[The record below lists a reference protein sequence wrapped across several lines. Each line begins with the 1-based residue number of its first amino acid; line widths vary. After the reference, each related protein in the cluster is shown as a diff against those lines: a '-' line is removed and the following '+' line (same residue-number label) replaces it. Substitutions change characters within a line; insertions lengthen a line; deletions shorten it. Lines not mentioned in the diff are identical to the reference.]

1 MIDVDKHFAQGSA
14 GHMMAS
20 QAVEQINA
28 AKAAGMTDQ
37 ANKIE
42 NGLMDS
48 ITRLKESKGKDL
60 NGFKAYVKEASSLE
74 PEIKKI
80 VTKRDELNSSSAS
93 IKASLAL
100 MGSSGAKINPETI
113 KQIELAKA
121 SGDPAIL
128 KPLADSFNKTAQNVF
143 EQSVKPMSV
152 KDAADVAEAKQKS
165 ENEKNALIETLKEKY
180 INIVDTKNHPQIRQA
195 FGIPL
200 GVTSSDYTGGVVT
213 SRLIPGSGAAVAT
226 VGVNQ
231 LADQEWIDSII
242 KAKAAGATFGA
253 LSDKE
258 GGRLASAASKLSQ
271 AGMLDY
277 EAGNK
282 ELQKMAESVKKL
294 YTKATGR
301 NIAEDVIAESK
312 PSPEKS
318 VVDDT
323 KTADDFLK
331 SF

>member
-1 MIDVDKHFAQGSA
+1 MINVDEHFEQGGA
-14 GHMMAS
+14 GYLMAS

-28 AKAAGMTDQ
+28 ARAAGMTDQ

-42 NGLMDS
+42 SGLMDS
-48 ITRLKESKGKDL
+48 IMRLKESKGKDL
-60 NGFKAYVKEASSLE
+60 NGFKAYVREASSLE

-93 IKASLAL
+93 IDASIAL
-100 MGSSGAKINPETI
+100 MGSSGVKVNPETI
-113 KQIELAKA
+113 KQIELAKQ
-121 SGDPAIL
+121 SGNVAGL
-128 KPLADSFNKTAQNVF
+128 KSLAESFGKTSQNLF
-143 EQSVKPMSV
+143 EQSVKPMSA
-152 KDAADVAEAKQKS
+152 KESADTAEATKKT
-165 ENEKNALIETLKEKY
+165 EDEKYALTEMLKEKY
-180 INIVDTKNHPQIRQA
+180 KNIVETKNNPQIRQA
-195 FGIPL
+195 FGIPV
-200 GVTSSDYTGGVVT
+200 GVTSSDYTGGMIT
-213 SRLIPGSGAAVAT
+213 SRLIPGSGAAVAS

-242 KAKAAGATFGA
+242 KSKAAGATFGA

-258 GGRLASAASKLSQ
+258 GGKLASAASKLSQ

-277 EAGNK
+277 ETGNK
-282 ELQKMAESVKKL
+282 ELQRMAESVKKL
-294 YTKATGR
+294 YTRATGR
-301 NIAEDVIAESK
+301 NVAEDVITESK
-312 PSPEKS
+312 PSPEKP